1 MAIRFEEK
9 ELEVAEIC
17 NGFHGAKIP
26 AFHYPVS
33 RREGW
38 RAMIQDRR
46 PVWVPT
52 NVEVFDFYPDIIP
65 DNRARGFVNDGG
77 ITIRDEEK
85 GGRDMFGVEWVYV
98 PVAGGS
104 MEKPGA
110 AHLFDD
116 VNDWKERLVWPD
128 IDSWDW
134 EGCSR
139 RNQEF
144 LQNGKFI
151 NVMLLNGFGFER
163 LISFMGFEDAA
174 VALVDEEQEDAV
186 LELMDALSDLCCR
199 IVDKCCEYFAVDGFV
214 IHDDWGTQRAPFFSF
229 ETGRRLLVP
238 YMKKMTDHIHSKGK
252 TAELHSCGCNEAQ
265 IENFI
270 AGGWDFWSPM
280 SNINDTQKLFREYGD
295 RIIIS
300 VAPDEYDP
308 ETESEEEI
316 RAKARAFAEE
326 FCSVPGKAC
335 AINRRFAPWL
345 NGAYAQE
352 LYRASRE
359 QYAKWL
365 EDF

>member
-1 MAIRFEEK
+1 
-9 ELEVAEIC
+9 
-17 NGFHGAKIP
+17 
-26 AFHYPVS
+26 
-33 RREGW
+33 
-38 RAMIQDRR
+38 
-46 PVWVPT
+46 
-52 NVEVFDFYPDIIP
+52 
-65 DNRARGFVNDGG
+65 
-77 ITIRDEEK
+77 
-85 GGRDMFGVEWVYV
+85 
-98 PVAGGS
+98 

-238 YMKKMTDHIHSKGK
+238 YMKKITDHIHSKGK